1 MNAFVVDIFEFC
13 RLGERREGRI
23 AIADLGRLSKECAG
37 SSSGMLDW
45 ALQGGIGMFGRP
57 QLTLSVSA
65 SVQLACQRCLAPFV
79 FDIRS
84 ESLLI
89 LARDEAEADE
99 IEGKLEDE
107 DEVDVI
113 VGSETQ
119 DILQLIED
127 DALLA
132 LPLSPKHEVCPGKTA
147 LDEVGENKPSPFA
160 ALKAIKR

>member
-1 MNAFVVDIFEFC
+1 MSAFVVDTFEFC

-23 AIADLGRLSKECAG
+23 AIADLARLSKECPG
-37 SSSGMLDW
+37 STGVLDW
-45 ALQGGIGMFGRP
+45 VLQGGIGMFNHS

-65 SVQLACQRCLAPFV
+65 SVQLTCQRCLAPFA
-79 FDIRS
+79 FEIRS

-89 LARDEAEADE
+89 LAKDEAEADE
-99 IEGKLEDE
+99 IEGRLADE
-107 DEVDVI
+107 EEVDVI
-113 VGSETQ
+113 VGSKAQ

-132 LPLSPKHEVCPGKTA
+132 LPLSPRHEICPGKTA
-147 LDEVGENKPSPFA
+147 LDEAGESKPSPFA